1 VRELDLVSL
10 SLFLIIIFDHL
21 YILRLGLLSSYIVV
35 CVCVYIYIT
44 FLKKKKKEKRLHC
57 VSNLPKS
64 TRVMTSW
71 DKQMGPNCNDYD
83 QTWSVLWPLLLCRIF
98 EYDKNKY
105 VPPLNGKW
113 SRQIEMNFFQTK
125 KYIHALTIQAS
136 IMDRRVVFNR
146 SFGEAG
152 RRRIVFLYQAACMG
166 GAACLTLVN
175 ICS

>member
-1 VRELDLVSL
+1 MTR
-10 SLFLIIIFDHL
+10 FTLII
-21 YILRLGLLSSYIVV
+21 YC
-35 CVCVYIYIT
+35 CVCGCIT
-44 FLKKKKKEKRLHC
+44 LFFKKKKKRLHC

-71 DKQMGPNCNDYD
+71 DKQMGPSCNDYD

-105 VPPLNGKW
+105 VPPLNGEW
-113 SRQIEMNFFQTK
+113 SRQIEMIFFQTE

-152 RRRIVFLYQAACMG
+152 RRRIVFTKLHAWVVLHAWR
-166 GAACLTLVN
+166 L
-175 ICS
+175 